1 MNFIYDIV
9 LNFNKDY
16 YDFFEWNKKDSFINV
31 KKIPLFI
38 VSNDVFKMMK
48 YDKITVDLN
57 FINDIRDKT
66 FTYSRIKLG
75 PSCLVSNGKEVIGL
89 LFNDN
94 GDLIKRSS
102 LLLDEEEE
110 VLDEITDNRV
120 CAISII
126 KSKKNEV
133 KHINRIVKEK
143 KDFLIKYI
151 NKEKNYIYLKYLY
164 YDYFEEDE
172 DNIITIKSSLINE
185 IKNNWNKKFN
195 SFYET
200 VKIFSKINN

>member
-1 MNFIYDIV
+1 MNFIYDIA
-9 LNFNKDY
+9 LNFNKY
-16 YDFFEWNKKDSFINV
+16 YYEFFEWNKKDNIINI
-31 KKIPLFI
+31 KKTPLFV
-38 VSNDVFKMMK
+38 VSNDIFKMMK

-75 PSCLVSNGKEVIGL
+75 PSCLISNGKEVIGL

-110 VLDEITDNRV
+110 VLDEITDNRIY
-120 CAISII
+120 AINIV
-126 KSKKNEV
+126 KSKKMVV
-133 KHINRIVKEK
+133 KHINRIVQEK
-143 KDFLIKYI
+143 KEFLIKYI
-151 NKEKNYIYLKYLY
+151 NKEKNYINLKYLY

-172 DNIITIKSSLINE
+172 DNITNIKASLINE
-185 IKNNWNKKFN
+185 IKNNWNKRFN
-195 SFYET
+195 NFYDT